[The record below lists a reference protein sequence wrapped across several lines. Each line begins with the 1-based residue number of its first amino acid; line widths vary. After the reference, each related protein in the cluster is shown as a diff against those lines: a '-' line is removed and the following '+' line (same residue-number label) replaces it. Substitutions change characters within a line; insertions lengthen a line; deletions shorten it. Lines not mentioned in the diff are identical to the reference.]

1 MRLLHYPPV
10 PQNSPLDLYG
20 SAPHTDFGALTLLVQ
35 DDVGGL
41 QVQTPDGLWFNAPKV
56 EDIFAVNIGDML
68 NRITNGLLKSTPHP
82 VINRS
87 GKERYS
93 CPFFFDPHVSFTV
106 VPLPETG
113 DPNLDPLKSGEFLQ
127 HELCCVYNQDRL

>member
-1 MRLLHYPPV
+1 M
-10 PQNSPLDLYG
+10 
-20 SAPHTDFGALTLLVQ
+20 
-35 DDVGGL
+35 DV
-41 QVQTPDGLWFNAPKV
+41 PKV
-56 EDIFAVNIGDML
+56 ENSFVVNIGDML
-68 NRITNGLLKSTPHP
+68 HRVTNGLLKSTPNR

-93 CPFFFDPHVSFTV
+93 CPFFFDPHVSFTI

-127 HELCCVYNQDRL
+127 HELGCVYKQDRL